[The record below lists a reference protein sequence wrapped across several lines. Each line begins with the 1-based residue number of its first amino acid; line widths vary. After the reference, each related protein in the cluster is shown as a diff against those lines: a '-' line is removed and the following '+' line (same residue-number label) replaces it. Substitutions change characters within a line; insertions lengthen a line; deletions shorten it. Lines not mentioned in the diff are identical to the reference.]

1 VGENKIKTSDVWSV
15 FKLMGEFVNGFEHMG
30 NLGPCIS
37 IFGSAR
43 TKDNNPNYI
52 LGTEIAKKLALK
64 GFGIITGGGPGIM
77 EAANKGAKDAN
88 GISVGLNIELPFEQ
102 PNQFIDTSHNLKFQY
117 FFVRKVMFVKYA
129 QAFVVLPGGIGTL
142 DELFE
147 ALTLV
152 QAKKIKKIP
161 IILVDTKFWGGLI
174 DWMKKTLVNES
185 MINIEDLDYI
195 HLVDRSDEVI
205 EKIDYFYK
213 TAHFSPNF

>member
-1 VGENKIKTSDVWSV
+1 MGENKIKTSDVWSI

-43 TKDNNPNYI
+43 TKDDNPNYI

-152 QAKKIKKIP
+152 QTKKIKKIP
-161 IILVDTKFWGGLI
+161 IILVDTKFWRGLI
-174 DWMKKTLVNES
+174 DWIKKTLVNES

-195 HLVDRSDEVI
+195 HLVDRSDEVV

>member
-152 QAKKIKKIP
+152 QTKKIKKIP

-195 HLVDRSDEVI
+195 HLVDRSDEVV

>member
-1 VGENKIKTSDVWSV
+1 
-15 FKLMGEFVNGFEHMG
+15 MGEFVNGFEHMG

-43 TKDNNPNYI
+43 TKDDNPNYI

-152 QAKKIKKIP
+152 QTKKIKKIP

-174 DWMKKTLVNES
+174 DWIKKTLVNES

-195 HLVDRSDEVI
+195 HLVDRSNEVF